1 MKTES
6 TIRKQERELRKFID
20 SLGNTKN
27 KEEIIQQRIAYVIE
41 STLRWVRLKTVKW
54 DSRLQEAKDN
64 ATILMKE
71 M

>member
-1 MKTES
+1 MKTEA

-20 SLGNTKN
+20 SIGNTKN

-41 STLRWVRLKTVKW
+41 DTLRWVRLKTVGW
-54 DSRLQEAKDN
+54 NSRLQEAKDN
-64 ATILMKE
+64 AAILLKE